1 MVPLSGRAK
10 LMRASLASTSSV
22 AGPPPATP
30 AHTAQETVAGKLAE
44 LHDRH
49 VPAGTTVRNA
59 LALILLAASVAA
71 TTPSAAAANIVLLVL
86 DDGAA
91 SDAAGMPT
99 VQQLAR
105 EGATFDHAYTPS
117 PMCAPGRAIL
127 QSGLY
132 SQNNGVTQ
140 NSYRQFVASGAIDH
154 TFAVALHNAG
164 VDTRFVGKYIN
175 GS

>member
-1 MVPLSGRAK
+1 
-10 LMRASLASTSSV
+10 MRVFLASTWS
-22 AGPPPATP
+22 ATGTPPATP
-30 AHTAQETVAGKLAE
+30 AHTAQETLAGKLAE
-44 LHDRH
+44 PHDRR
-49 VPAGTTVRNA
+49 VPAGTTARNV

-71 TTPSAAAANIVLLVL
+71 TTPPAAAANIVLLVL

-91 SDAAGMPT
+91 LDTAGMPT

-132 SQNNGVTQ
+132 SQSNGLPRTATSSSWPAAPSTAPSPSVCT
-140 NSYRQFVASGAIDH
+140 RPASTPASSAS
-154 TFAVALHNAG
+154 T
-164 VDTRFVGKYIN
+164 
-175 GS
+175 